1 MLHEGYGGA
10 NQPSTSRSH
19 IQIYSARNKTGSNDA
34 IQLDGK
40 VSRNSMNMIKN
51 NSSSNRNLNEDESIV
66 VGGRIASGN
75 SSNNHL

>member
-1 MLHEGYGGA
+1 MLHDGYGGA

-34 IQLDGK
+34 IQLEGK
-40 VSRNSMNMIKN
+40 VSRNSMNIIKN
-51 NSSSNRNLNEDESIV
+51 NSSSLMSRNAHEDETI
-66 VGGRIASGN
+66 GGIASGN